1 MVRKMKT
8 FHKKVVSSKKP
19 SGKKTNKAVNV
30 FLSSAV
36 LFIATGDLVNAA
48 TPGAYIGGG
57 AGLSGYETVSD
68 AQMVED
74 KGLGGR
80 AFVGYNFNRYFGV
93 EGSYSTFFKTTYLLD
108 DYQNAAIDYKLNALS
123 FVAKGYLPL
132 SEDNSTNLYGLL
144 GVAQSY
150 ADIDAKYHQTTIL
163 SDSDSGI
170 VPVFGVGASYD
181 INKHMTTS
189 LECSLFGN
197 KDADY
202 NHFGIQRAALATVN
216 LAYKF

>member
-1 MVRKMKT
+1 MKK
-8 FHKKVVSSKKP
+8 FQKKAVSSNTS
-19 SGKKTNKAVNV
+19 SGKTMNKAVNV
-30 FLSSAV
+30 FLSTVA
-36 LFIATGDLVNAA
+36 LFIATGELANAA
-48 TPGAYIGGG
+48 SPGAYIGGG
-57 AGLSGYETVSD
+57 AGLSGFEAVSD
-68 AQMVED
+68 AQMLKD
-74 KGLGGR
+74 NGLGGR

-93 EGSYSTFFKTTYLLD
+93 EGSYSTFFKTTYLLN
-108 DYQNAAIDYKLNALS
+108 DYQNLAIDYKLNALS

-132 SEDNSTNLYGLL
+132 SEDNTTNLYGLL

-150 ADIDAKYHQTTIL
+150 ADIDAKYLQTTII

-181 INKHMTTS
+181 INKHITTS
-189 LECSLFGN
+189 LECALFGK